1 MSSMFIKVL
10 LYIFL
15 IKVHNINCIQETCT
29 RKGSCEKIKRDDNA
43 IYFGLMLS
51 YPDPLGRESLASI
64 FDDGHDIAPAAYLAV
79 EQINNRSDLLT
90 DYHVQ
95 LIRVDGGCTVT
106 ERTVVGINKLVC
118 SCEPI
123 IGIIGPSCAT
133 SSLIVG
139 QLTAKEQFSMVTIH
153 YGEQNTFENRNV
165 YPFAFGMLGAN
176 FINIEA
182 FTHLIIRNNWT
193 RVALLYSEHGVDPVE
208 VSTGILRNIKN
219 TPGYDVAFASPI
231 YEHFIPL
238 QDVKQ
243 SFARVVIV
251 IASAK
256 LTLRTLCLAF
266 HEQMIFPVYQW
277 VFRERF
283 DYEFKETSF
292 SYKGIHNFCS
302 EEDISTSIFE
312 SVNLVRSLDLEG
324 MIKQTVEDSLPL
336 MEYEDGYKQQR
347 DRYVKQY
354 NVSSTPTEWATGF
367 YDAAWSLAFALNSS
381 LGELRM
387 NLTQVVPGSKVLAQT
402 IANHMSEANFQGVSG
417 RINFDQMTGFNTARK
432 INIYRFGKR
441 KSSTLIGF
449 YASKELAVLN
459 DTKSHFVKST
469 FDTKH
474 IHVSAAVAVPFLIAT
489 VAMLLFAVP
498 MQVINIIYRKHSTI
512 KATSPKLN
520 HLIFLGCYLTVIG
533 TVLYIATE
541 AWPQTLKSYTVSNL
555 CKALPWFLSIG
566 TTLVIGTVFAKTWRL
581 YYIYNSSKK
590 GTRLNLKLV
599 SDPVLGVIVGVL
611 TSIDILL
618 CLIWSSADPLKVTTT
633 RTISESLGEELPMIL
648 VMTACR
654 STWLGYWT
662 GVIIIYKGVLTVC
675 SFLLALFTRMRQRHF
690 QTNNVIIL
698 SYILAVTVGLGI
710 PLYTIISTVSASTLL
725 RFIIVCMFLDTII
738 YVCLF
743 ALFLPSAIPFLKE
756 KFSMTTMHGVRAK
769 PATDSE

>member
-1 MSSMFIKVL
+1 MSSTFAKVL

-15 IKVHNINCIQETCT
+15 IKVHSVQEVCK
-29 RKGSCEKIKRDDNA
+29 RKNSCETIKRDDNA

-79 EQINNRSDLLT
+79 EQINNRSDLLS

-95 LIRVDGGCTVT
+95 LIRLDGGCTVT
-106 ERTVVGINKLVC
+106 ERTVVGINELVC

-139 QLTAKEQFSMVTIH
+139 QLTAKEQFSMITIH

-208 VSTGILRNIKN
+208 VSIGILRNIKN

-283 DYEFKETSF
+283 DYEFKEISF

-324 MIKQTVEDSLPL
+324 MIKQTAEDSLPL

-347 DRYVKQY
+347 DRYMKQY

-402 IANHMSEANFQGVSG
+402 IANHMSDANFQGVSG

-432 INIYRFGKR
+432 VYIYRFGNR

-498 MQVINIIYRKHSTI
+498 IQVINIIYRKHLTI

-541 AWPQTLKSYTVSNL
+541 AWPHTLKSCTVSNL

-581 YYIYNSSKK
+581 YYIYSSSQK
-590 GTRLNLKLV
+590 GLRVDLNKTV
-599 SDPVLGVIVGVL
+599 GDPVLGGAIGAL
-611 TSIDILL
+611 TSVDVLL
-618 CLIWSSADPLKVTTT
+618 CLIWSCADLLKL
-633 RTISESLGEELPMIL
+633 ISTQKISVSEELPVIL
-648 VMTACR
+648 AKASCQ
-654 STWLGYWT
+654 STWLRYWT
-662 GVIIIYKGVLTVC
+662 GVLIIYKGVLTVC
-675 SFLLALFTRMRQRHF
+675 SFLLALFTRMRLKQF
-690 QTNNVIIL
+690 KTNNVIIL
-698 SYILAVTVGLGI
+698 SYILAVMVGLGI
-710 PLYTIISTVSASTLL
+710 PMYTVISTVSSSISI
-725 RFIIVCMFLDTII
+725 RFIIMCMLLDTII

-743 ALFLPSAIPFLKE
+743 ALFLPSAVPFLKE
-756 KFSMTTMHGVRAK
+756 KFSMAAMHGIRAK
-769 PATDSE
+769 SWILHE